1 MISEERSI
9 FSIFKLNF
17 LANSK
22 LRKFLNRPLEEHL
35 DNDIL
40 LPTQLI
46 RSTERVGLI
55 KARLL
60 GAGKARGRVLLFLDA
75 HCEATEGWIE
85 PLLGR
90 IAEDRTAVVCPVID
104 IINDDSFQY
113 VKSFSLHWGGFNWE
127 LNFRYH

>member
-1 MISEERSI
+1 M
-9 FSIFKLNF
+9 
-17 LANSK
+17 
-22 LRKFLNRPLEEHL
+22 FLNRPLEEHL